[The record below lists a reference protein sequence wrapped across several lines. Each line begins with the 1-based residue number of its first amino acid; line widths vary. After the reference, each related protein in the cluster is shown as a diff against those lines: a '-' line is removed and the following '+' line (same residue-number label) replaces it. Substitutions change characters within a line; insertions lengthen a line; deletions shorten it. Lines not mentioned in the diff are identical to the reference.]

1 MNMTLAA
8 KIPINMRRFSFE
20 KIMNAKMIS
29 DKTNSETRLEIKLMG
44 LDNLMRF
51 SAAALL

>member
-1 MNMTLAA
+1 MTLAA
-8 KIPINMRRFSFE
+8 KIPIKMRRFSFE
-20 KIMNAKMIS
+20 KIMNAKMIK
-29 DKTNSETRLEIKLMG
+29 DKTTSETKLDIKFMG